1 MIPESV
7 IRAKRDGEE
16 ISGSTIRD
24 FIFGFVKGD
33 VADYQMSAF
42 LMAVTLRGMTRAETV
57 ELTRAMAESGE
68 TFDFSHVTARK
79 VDKHSTGGV
88 GDMISLPL
96 VPLVAACGVAV
107 PMIAGRGLGHT
118 GGTIDKLESIPGFR
132 TDLDR
137 TAYAKALQNVGG
149 VIGGQTK
156 TVAPAD
162 RRMYAIRDVTA
173 TVESLPLLVSSILSK
188 KLAAGLDALV
198 LDVKCGSG
206 AFLPDEKDA
215 LRLAQALVTTADG
228 LGLPAVAFV
237 TDMDAPLGRA
247 VGNAVEI
254 ASTIDC
260 LQGQGPEDVMEL
272 VFTLGTAMLCFAQPE
287 SSWDTHRSHLES
299 NVRDGSGL
307 KRFEMMIRE
316 QGGDTRVVADP
327 TLLPQAKG
335 RFEVVAEHEGWVGA
349 IDARAIG
356 RALVG
361 LGGGRTKA
369 EDGID
374 PSVGFLF
381 ERRVGDKVGRGD
393 ILATVL
399 GRTDA
404 EAARSGQDVLRA
416 FSIESAAPER
426 RQLVRHLVTR
436 DRVTQWQG
444 AGTWPKLD
452 LPGLLRTS

>member
-16 ISGSTIRD
+16 LSGSTIRD

-42 LMAVTLRGMTRAETV
+42 LMTVTLRGMTSAETV
-57 ELTRAMAESGE
+57 DLTRAMAESGE
-68 TFDFSHVTARK
+68 RFDFSNVSARK

-132 TDLDR
+132 THLDR
-137 TAYAKALQNVGG
+137 AEFTHALQQVGG
-149 VIGGQTK
+149 AIGGQTQSI
-156 TVAPAD
+156 APAD

-260 LQGQGPEDVMEL
+260 LNGQGPDDVMEL
-272 VFTLGTAMLCFAQPE
+272 VYTLGTAMLCLAEPE
-287 SSWDTHRSHLES
+287 VSWDKHRAHLES
-299 NVRDGSGL
+299 TVRDGSGFM
-307 KRFEMMIRE
+307 RFEAMIHE
-316 QGGDTRVVADP
+316 QGGDARVAANP
-327 TLLPQAKG
+327 KLLPSAEG
-335 RFEVVAEHEGWVGA
+335 RHEVVAERDGWVSA
-349 IDARAIG
+349 IDARTIG

-361 LGGGRTKA
+361 LGGGRKKA
-369 EDGID
+369 EDEID

-381 ERRVGDKVGRGD
+381 ERRVGDKVARGD
-393 ILATVL
+393 TLVTVL
-399 GRTDA
+399 GRTD
-404 EAARSGQDVLRA
+404 EDAARSGEDVLRA

-426 RQLVRHLVTR
+426 RPLVRHLVTR
-436 DRVTQWQG
+436 DRVTPWHG
-444 AGTWPKLD
+444 SGTWSEID
-452 LPGLLRTS
+452 LPGLLRTP

>member
-16 ISGSTIRD
+16 LSGSTIRN
-24 FIFGFVKGD
+24 FITAFVTGQ

-42 LMAVTLRGMTRAETV
+42 LMAVTLRGMTSAETV

-68 TFDFSHVTARK
+68 TFDFSHVPARK

-96 VPLVAACGVAV
+96 VPLVAASGVAV

-137 TAYAKALQNVGG
+137 AAYAKALHHVGG

-156 TVAPAD
+156 TLAPAD

-206 AFLPDEKDA
+206 AFLPAEKDA
-215 LRLAQALVTTADG
+215 LLLAEALVTTADG

-254 ASTIDC
+254 ASAIDC
-260 LQGQGPEDVMEL
+260 LKGRGPEDVMEL
-272 VFTLGTAMLCFAQPE
+272 VYTLGTAMLCLAKPE
-287 SSWDTHRSHLES
+287 SSWDTHRTHLES
-299 NVRDGSGL
+299 RIRDGSGL

-327 TLLPQAKG
+327 TLLPQAEG
-335 RFEVVAEHEGWVGA
+335 RYNVVAERDGWVNA

-361 LGGGRTKA
+361 LGGGRTTA

-374 PSVGFLF
+374 ASVGFLF
-381 ERRVGDKVGRGD
+381 DRKVGDTVARGD
-393 ILATVL
+393 TLVTVL
-399 GRTDA
+399 GHTDA
-404 EAARSGQDVLRA
+404 DAAQSGREVLGA
-416 FSIESAAPER
+416 FSIQSAAPQR
-426 RQLVRHLVTR
+426 RPLVRHLVTR
-436 DRVTQWQG
+436 DRVTSWQG
-444 AGTWPKLD
+444 SGTWSELN
-452 LPGLLRTS
+452 LPALLRTP